1 MRLRRVAAMAIATT
15 MLLAA
20 CNAGGGSSAAA
31 LKPVRLQ
38 LQWLPQEQFC
48 GYYAALDQGFYK
60 DQGLDVTILPGAVDI
75 VPATVVAAGNAEF
88 GISWLPKA
96 LASREN
102 GADIQ
107 FIGQPFQRSP
117 TLQIAFK
124 DKGITKPTD
133 WKGKKVGSW
142 GYGNEAELYAAIRK
156 AGLDPNN
163 PADVTIVNQ
172 DFTMNA
178 FVNGDIDA
186 AQAMQYNEYAQVLET
201 KNPTTGELYKPEDL
215 DVISMQDAGTSM
227 LQDGIFADESWL
239 KESGNEDTAV
249 AFLTAAYKG
258 WQFCRDNPD
267 KAVDMILKYDAK
279 LPKVHQAWQLN
290 EVNKL
295 IWPSPNGI
303 GTMDQALYDQTVQIA
318 TDGKIL
324 TKPVEGQAF
333 RNDLTAKALKALEGT
348 DTTGASWTPTTV
360 TLTAGGQ

>member
-1 MRLRRVAAMAIATT
+1 MSLRRVAAMAIATI

-48 GYYAALDQGFYK
+48 GYYAALDQGYYK
-60 DQGLDVTILPGAVDI
+60 DQGLEVTILPGAVDI

-124 DKGITKPTD
+124 DKNITKPTD

-142 GYGNEAELYAAIRK
+142 GFGNEAELYAAIRK

-163 PADVTIVNQ
+163 PADVTIVSQ

-178 FVNGDIDA
+178 FVNGEIDA
-186 AQAMQYNEYAQVLET
+186 AQAMLYNEYAQVLET
-201 KNPTTGELYKPEDL
+201 KNPATGELYKPEDL

-249 AFLTAAYKG
+249 KFLTAAYKG
-258 WQFCRDNPD
+258 WQFCRDNPEA
-267 KAVDMILKYDAK
+267 AVDMILKYDAK

-303 GTMDQALYDQTVQIA
+303 GMMDQALYDQTVKIA

-324 TKPVEGQAF
+324 TKPVEGEAF
-333 RNDLTAKALKALEGT
+333 RNDLTEKALKNLEGT
-348 DTTGASWTPTTV
+348 DTTGASWQPTTV
-360 TLTAGGQ
+360 TLTEGGQ

>member
-48 GYYAALDQGFYK
+48 GYYAALDQGYFK
-60 DQGLDVTILPGAVDI
+60 DQGLAVTILPGAVDI

-96 LASREN
+96 LASRES

-107 FIGQPFQRSP
+107 FIGQVFQRSG
-117 TLQIAFK
+117 TLQVAWK
-124 DKGITKPTD
+124 DSNITQPTD

-142 GYGNEAELYAAIRK
+142 GFGNEAELYAAIRK

-163 PADVTIVNQ
+163 PADVTIVSQ

-178 FVNGDIDA
+178 FVNGEIDA

-201 KNPTTGELYKPEDL
+201 KNPKTGELYKPEDL

-303 GTMDQALYDQTVQIA
+303 GMMDQALYDQTVKIA

-333 RNDLTAKALKALEGT
+333 RNDLTEKALKALEGT
-348 DTTGASWTPTTV
+348 DTTGASWKPTTV

>member
-1 MRLRRVAAMAIATT
+1 M
-15 MLLAA
+15 
-20 CNAGGGSSAAA
+20 
-31 LKPVRLQ
+31 
-38 LQWLPQEQFC
+38 
-48 GYYAALDQGFYK
+48 
-60 DQGLDVTILPGAVDI
+60 
-75 VPATVVAAGNAEF
+75 PATVVAGGNAEF

-96 LASREN
+96 LASRES

-124 DKGITKPTD
+124 DKGIKAPTD

-142 GYGNEAELYAAIRK
+142 GFGNEAELYAAIRK
-156 AGLDPNN
+156 NGLDPTN
-163 PADVTIVNQ
+163 PDDLTIVSQ

-178 FVNGDIDA
+178 FLNGDIDA
-186 AQAMQYNEYAQVLET
+186 AQAMLYNEYAQVLEAI
-201 KNPTTGELYKPEDL
+201 NPATGELYKPEDL

-239 KESGNEDTAV
+239 KEPGNDDTAV

-267 KAVDMILKYDAK
+267 AAVDMILKYEAK

-303 GTMDQALYDQTVQIA
+303 GMMDQALYDQTVQIA

-333 RNDLTAKALKALEGT
+333 RNDLTEKALAALDGT
-348 DTTGASWTPTTV
+348 DTTGASWQPTTV
-360 TLTAGGQ
+360 TLTEGGN